1 MSYSLPLYF
10 TPVAQIWRPSAV
22 RILALEAAIPT
33 ARGTPAQPPLAWP
46 AKDPD
51 DMLDYQLDLAGVLLG
66 VGPSHAC
73 GGPGTD
79 AIATLDVS
87 IYPDEP
93 GDLTLA
99 SSAADGTRCIVW
111 LRGGQ
116 AGTTYIVTFRVGT
129 HAGRVISRSVCL
141 PVLALS
147 NPRNPHNPRDAL
159 LTDDG
164 QAITDES
171 GQPILVAQGA

>member
-22 RILALEAAIPT
+22 RVLNLEAAVPT
-33 ARGTPAQPPLAWP
+33 VRGTPAQPPLVWP

-51 DMLDYQLDLAGVLLG
+51 DMLDYQLDLGAALFGG
-66 VGPSHAC
+66 GQPNAC
-73 GGPGTD
+73 GGSGTD

-111 LRGGQ
+111 LRDGQ
-116 AGTTYIVTFRVGT
+116 PGTTYIVTFRVST
-129 HAGRVISRSVCL
+129 HAGRVISRSVRL

-147 NPRNPHNPRDAL
+147 NPRNIRSAL

-164 QAITDES
+164 HTITDES
-171 GQPILVAQGA
+171 GQPILIEGG